1 MIKNIRVGSCAILY
15 SGILILLLATICSS
29 GCINAIQKSMGP
41 SQAVNG
47 LSQGTTTGT
56 IETPAP
62 PEVTQ
67 SSLQQEPVVKATPAD
82 SVAEVTPFLTP
93 DPYPVIHGTRIDA
106 TPLDNDPLDRTP
118 VFERSYTLDGNAVG
132 LLVNVPKGPLYIVF
146 VVTPKYD
153 CMQSPDSCRGN
164 LAASVNRPYMTIT
177 VRDNQTQ
184 EIVAEDGYAGKY
196 SSDTGQET
204 FSNSGL
210 DINTGIT
217 STSTISPGPRYI
229 VLYKEGAYQ
238 VTIGGAYLTVDVKII
253 TGDSPIG
260 QDTGNG
266 ATSSPSGNGW
276 G

>member
-1 MIKNIRVGSCAILY
+1 MIRNVSVGSCTVLLTAV
-15 SGILILLLATICSS
+15 LILLLGTICSS
-29 GCINAIQKSMGP
+29 GCINTIQKSIGP
-41 SQAVNG
+41 SQAVSVS
-47 LSQGTTTGT
+47 SQGVTGT
-56 IETPAP
+56 SETPAP
-62 PEVTQ
+62 PEVIQ
-67 SSLQQEPVVKATPAD
+67 SSLQQAPVVKVTPAD

-93 DPYPVIHGTRIDA
+93 DPYPIIHGTRIDA
-106 TPLDNDPLDRTP
+106 TPLDDDPLDRTP
-118 VFERSYTLDGNAVG
+118 LFEKSYSLDGNAVG
-132 LLVNVPKGPLYIVF
+132 LLVNVPKGPLYIAF

-210 DINTGIT
+210 DLNTGIT
-217 STSTISPGPRYI
+217 STSTTTPGPRYI

-238 VTIGGAYLTVDVKII
+238 VTIDGAYLTVAVKII
-253 TGDSPIG
+253 TGDSPSG
-260 QDTGNG
+260 KNTGNG
-266 ATSSPSGNGW
+266 ATSSPPGNGW

>member
-1 MIKNIRVGSCAILY
+1 MIKNVRVGSCTVLSTA
-15 SGILILLLATICSS
+15 ILLLIFATICSS
-29 GCINAIQKSMGP
+29 GCINTIQKSMGP
-41 SQAVNG
+41 SQAVNVS
-47 LSQGTTTGT
+47 SQGSTGMS
-56 IETPAP
+56 ETPAP
-62 PEVTQ
+62 PEVIH
-67 SSLQQEPVVKATPAD
+67 SSLQQAPVVDAAPTD

-93 DPYPVIHGTRIDA
+93 DPYPVIQGTRINA

-118 VFERSYTLDGNAVG
+118 VFEKSYPLDGGAVG
-132 LLVNVPKGPLYIVF
+132 LLVNVPKGPLYIAF
-146 VVTPKYD
+146 VVTPEYD
-153 CMQSPDSCRGN
+153 CMQNPDSCRGN

-210 DINTGIT
+210 DLNTGIT
-217 STSTISPGPRYI
+217 STSTTTPGPRYI
-229 VLYKEGAYQ
+229 VLYKEGTYQ
-238 VTIGGAYLTVDVKII
+238 VTIEGAYLTVDVKII
-253 TGDSPIG
+253 TGDSPSG

-266 ATSSPSGNGW
+266 ATSSPSEDEW